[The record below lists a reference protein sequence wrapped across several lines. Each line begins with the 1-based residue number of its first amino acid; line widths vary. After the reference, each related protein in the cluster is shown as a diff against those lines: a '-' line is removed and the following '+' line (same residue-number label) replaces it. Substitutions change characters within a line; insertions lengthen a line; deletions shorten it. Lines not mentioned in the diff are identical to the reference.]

1 MTQRNERKAYII
13 CGPTCSGKSQ
23 FAVKIAQSIGGALI
37 NADSVQV
44 YDGLYTLSASPA
56 FADKDS
62 AVHFLYNFLSPTI
75 KYNVSDYVKDCRNII
90 ELCSKKDLIPIIVG
104 GTGLYINALM
114 EGISLI
120 PKVSSEVRDQIVEII
135 ESKGIAHVHSL
146 LEKLDPKMANKLST
160 NDKQRI
166 SRSYEI
172 YLETGKSILEFQSI
186 KEEPILKNYDVQTIY
201 LKPERQ
207 FLYNLCNE
215 RFLRMLRNGALKEAL
230 KFQENYP
237 SISHGVVK
245 ALGFKELI
253 SYSKNE
259 ISMDE
264 AMIRAQTATRN
275 YAKRQYTWFNNQISW
290 PKTTLEYSNSKEY
303 NTLFDN
309 IRKLL

>member
-1 MTQRNERKAYII
+1 MTQCNKRKAYII
-13 CGPTCSGKSQ
+13 CGTTCSGKSQ
-23 FAVKIAQSIGGALI
+23 FAVKLAQSIGGALI

-56 FADKDS
+56 FADKNS
-62 AVHFLYNFLSPTI
+62 AIHFLYNFLSPTI
-75 KYNVSDYVKDCRNII
+75 KYNVSDYVKDCRKII
-90 ELCSKKDLIPIIVG
+90 ESFSKKDLAPIIVG
-104 GTGLYINALM
+104 GTGMYINSLM

-120 PKVSSEVRDQIVEII
+120 PEVSSEIKDQIAEII

-146 LEKLDPKMANKLST
+146 LEKLDPIMANKLPQ

-166 SRSYEI
+166 TRSYEI
-172 YLETGKSILEFQSI
+172 YLQTGKSILEFQAI
-186 KEEPILKNYDVQTIY
+186 KEDSVLKEYEVETIY

-207 FLYNLCNE
+207 FLYKNCNE
-215 RFLRMLRNGALKEAL
+215 RFLRMLENGALEEAL
-230 KFQENYP
+230 KFHENYP

-264 AMIRAQTATRN
+264 AILRSQTATRN

-303 NTLFDN
+303 HTLFEN